1 MYEFP
6 STSSRNGL
14 RLFYILVTNLTLFY
28 SEIVSFDDSWL
39 PVPEEEGEKLSG
51 LYFNEVKLSAWS
63 KTAEYIQVCVHLA
76 EYIH

>member
-1 MYEFP
+1 
-6 STSSRNGL
+6 
-14 RLFYILVTNLTLFY
+14 
-28 SEIVSFDDSWL
+28 
-39 PVPEEEGEKLSG
+39 VPEEEGEKLSG